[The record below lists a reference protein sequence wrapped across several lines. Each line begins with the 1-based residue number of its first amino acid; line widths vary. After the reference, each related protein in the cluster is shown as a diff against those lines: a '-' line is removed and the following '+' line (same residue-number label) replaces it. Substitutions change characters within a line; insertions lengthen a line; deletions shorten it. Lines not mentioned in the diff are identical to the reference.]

1 MQPIFQMKVPKQFPS
16 YIPENVE
23 QIFVGVG
30 GPEASGSVLAD
41 CQPIGSDS
49 ELCGIFRIDQVLRP
63 MPPLYLSSFCWICS
77 VMGVSLEWISNTNS
91 NPIQIINLARAFNGT
106 ERARAVNITDW
117 ALAVNSAN

>member
-16 YIPENVE
+16 YIPKNVE

-41 CQPIGSDS
+41 CQPTGSDS
-49 ELCGIFRIDQVLRP
+49 EPCSIFRIDQALRP
-63 MPPLYLSSFCWICS
+63 MPSLYLNSFCWICS

-91 NPIQIINLARAFNGT
+91 NPIQITNSARAVTGT
-106 ERARAVNITDW
+106 KRARAVNGTKW
-117 ALAVNSAN
+117 ARAVNSTN

>member
-1 MQPIFQMKVPKQFPS
+1 MQPIFQMKVPKQFLF
-16 YIPENVE
+16 YIPKNVE

-41 CQPIGSDS
+41 CQPTGSDS
-49 ELCGIFRIDQVLRP
+49 EPCSIYRIDQALRP
-63 MPPLYLSSFCWICS
+63 MSFLYLSSFCWICS
-77 VMGVSLEWISNTNS
+77 VMEVSLEWISNTNS
-91 NPIQIINLARAFNGT
+91 NLIQITNSALVFNCT